1 MWFYPYNIK
10 TLLNQSPGGALW
22 NSLFFYIIFTEM
34 KYKKKLNKKKTKIK
48 GLNIHYKAN
57 AYNEA
62 AQYRNIV
69 ISNKLTIVFLT
80 KKL

>member
-1 MWFYPYNIK
+1 MKQLVFLY
-10 TLLNQSPGGALW
+10 
-22 NSLFFYIIFTEM
+22 YIYRNEIQ
-34 KYKKKLNKKKTKIK
+34 KKAKQKKTKIK

>member
-1 MWFYPYNIK
+1 
-10 TLLNQSPGGALW
+10 
-22 NSLFFYIIFTEM
+22 M

-62 AQYRNIV
+62 AQYRNIA
-69 ISNKLTIVFLT
+69 ISNKLSIVFLI